1 METAPEPTVG
11 FVFTGRRAWQVKTL
25 GRTAEVHTLNSGVCR
40 AGRVINQMEAKG
52 TMNVKRNRGQSLV
65 EFALILPAFLMLI
78 MGIVEFGRMMIT
90 YAGVASASREAA
102 RYGATVGVNPT
113 GVEHFADCA
122 GIRAE
127 AKRVAAIA
135 PITDADISI
144 QYDNPST
151 GFFEAACPPSQ
162 FELGDRIIVS
172 VSITF
177 EPIVPLIDLGSIPM
191 TSETRRTVL
200 RDVYVK

>member
-1 METAPEPTVG
+1 MKA
-11 FVFTGRRAWQVKTL
+11 R
-25 GRTAEVHTLNSGVCR
+25 
-40 AGRVINQMEAKG
+40 G
-52 TMNVKRNRGQSLV
+52 TIKAKRNRGQSLV

-78 MGIVEFGRMMIT
+78 MGIVEFGRLMIT

-102 RYGATVGVNPT
+102 RYGATVGVNAS
-113 GVEHFADCA
+113 GIEHYMDCA

-127 AKRVAAIA
+127 AKRVAVIA
-135 PITDADISI
+135 PITDADIAI

-151 GFFEAACPPSQ
+151 GFFEASCPPSH

-172 VSITF
+172 VSINF
-177 EPIVPLIDLGSIPM
+177 DPIVPLIDLGTIPLS
-191 TSETRRTVL
+191 SETRRTVL

>member
-1 METAPEPTVG
+1 MKA
-11 FVFTGRRAWQVKTL
+11 
-25 GRTAEVHTLNSGVCR
+25 
-40 AGRVINQMEAKG
+40 
-52 TMNVKRNRGQSLV
+52 KRNRGQTLV
-65 EFALILPAFLMLI
+65 EFALILPAFLMLT
-78 MGIVEFGRMMIT
+78 MGIVEFGRIMIT
-90 YAGVASASREAA
+90 YAGVVSASREAA
-102 RYGATVGVNPT
+102 RYGATVGVNSS
-113 GVEHFADCA
+113 GVEHFADCS

-127 AKRVAAIA
+127 AKRVAALA
-135 PITDADISI
+135 PITDTDITI

-151 GFFEAACPPSQ
+151 GFFEASCPPSH

-177 EPIVPLIDLGSIPM
+177 DPIVPLIDLGSIPM

>member
-1 METAPEPTVG
+1 MKTLV
-11 FVFTGRRAWQVKTL
+11 RRAE
-25 GRTAEVHTLNSGVCR
+25 AHTLNNGECR
-40 AGRVINQMEAKG
+40 DQRGDQMKARG
-52 TMNVKRNRGQSLV
+52 TMKTQRNRGQTLV

-78 MGIVEFGRMMIT
+78 MGIVEFGRLMIN

-102 RYGATVGVNPT
+102 RYGATVGVNAF
-113 GVEHFADCA
+113 GVEHFNDCA

-127 AKRVAAIA
+127 AKRVAVIA

-151 GFFEAACPPSQ
+151 GFFEASCPTSQ

-172 VSITF
+172 VNITF
-177 EPIVPLIDLGSIPM
+177 DPIVPLLDLGSIPLS
-191 TSETRRTVL
+191 SETRRTVL

>member
-1 METAPEPTVG
+1 MN
-11 FVFTGRRAWQVKTL
+11 K
-25 GRTAEVHTLNSGVCR
+25 
-40 AGRVINQMEAKG
+40 VINRMARG
-52 TMNVKRNRGQSLV
+52 TMKTHRNRGQTLV

-78 MGIVEFGRMMIT
+78 MGIVEFGRLMIT

-102 RYGATVGVNPT
+102 RYGATVGINT
-113 GVEHFADCA
+113 SGVEHFADCA

-127 AKRVAAIA
+127 AKRVAVIA
-135 PITDADISI
+135 PITDADITI

-151 GFFEAACPPSQ
+151 GFFESSCPPSQ

-177 EPIVPLIDLGSIPM
+177 DPIVPLIDLGSIPLS
-191 TSETRRTVL
+191 SETRRTVL

>member
-1 METAPEPTVG
+1 MKAKRTI
-11 FVFTGRRAWQVKTL
+11 KTQ
-25 GRTAEVHTLNSGVCR
+25 H
-40 AGRVINQMEAKG
+40 
-52 TMNVKRNRGQSLV
+52 NRGQTLV

-78 MGIVEFGRMMIT
+78 MGIVEFGRLMIT

-102 RYGATVGVNPT
+102 RYGATVGVNAS

-135 PITDADISI
+135 PITDADITI

-151 GFFEAACPPSQ
+151 GFFEASCPPSQ
-162 FELGDRIIVS
+162 FELGDRVIVT

-177 EPIVPLIDLGSIPM
+177 DPIVPLIDMGSIPM

>member
-1 METAPEPTVG
+1 MKTLE
-11 FVFTGRRAWQVKTL
+11 RRAE
-25 GRTAEVHTLNSGVCR
+25 AHTLKSGECR
-40 AGRVINQMEAKG
+40 EERGDQMKARG
-52 TMNVKRNRGQSLV
+52 TMKAKRKRGQTLV

-78 MGIVEFGRMMIT
+78 VGIVEFGRMMIT

-102 RYGATVGVNPT
+102 RYGATVGVNAFGT
-113 GVEHFADCA
+113 EHYADCA

-127 AKRVAAIA
+127 AKRVAVIA

-151 GFFEAACPPSQ
+151 GFFEASCPPSQ

-172 VSITF
+172 VGISF
-177 EPIVPLIDLGSIPM
+177 EPIVPLIDLGNIPM

>member
-1 METAPEPTVG
+1 MKA
-11 FVFTGRRAWQVKTL
+11 RA
-25 GRTAEVHTLNSGVCR
+25 
-40 AGRVINQMEAKG
+40 
-52 TMNVKRNRGQSLV
+52 TMKAQHNRGQTLV

-78 MGIVEFGRMMIT
+78 MGIVEFGRLMIN
-90 YAGVASASREAA
+90 YASVASASREAA
-102 RYGATVGVNPT
+102 RYGATVGVNAF
-113 GVEHFADCA
+113 GVEHYNDCS

-127 AKRVAAIA
+127 AKRVASIA

-151 GFFEAACPPSQ
+151 GFFEASCPTSQ

-172 VSITF
+172 VNITF
-177 EPIVPLIDLGSIPM
+177 EPIVPLIDLGNIPLS
-191 TSETRRTVL
+191 SETRRTVL